1 MVIRKLLHICL
12 AFIFLLNLF
21 GCATDN
27 EGATY
32 YSGLTGIAKK
42 YASKLASVPITYRK
56 IVDVHPTAVREDGN
70 IKICIKLSCK
80 SEDCKEQHYLVSLPF
95 NSLASGEKKSEK
107 KDLQKD
113 IFSINPYIPIY
124 WFPIKK
130 PSKECVE
137 ITEMN
142 VPSES
147 KIRIE
152 KLYVQIDEWER
163 LYNGLP
169 KNKEGIYAILK
180 KYNKFIISN
189 DILYTINIVHEDLKS
204 EEIFLIY
211 CLDKYP
217 DSGVHAIG
225 FMGGYKDASTK
236 AGYALIPL
244 TLISDMVIVAAIL
257 VVALAAA
264 YAVAIVVMLG
274 VIEGLGGFQL
284 N

>member
-1 MVIRKLLHICL
+1 MLIRKLLHICL

-27 EGATY
+27 KGVTY
-32 YSGLTGIAKK
+32 YSGFTGIAKM
-42 YASKLASVPITYRK
+42 YASKLASIPITYRK

-70 IKICIKLSCK
+70 IKICVKLSCE
-80 SEDCKEQHYLVSLPF
+80 SDDCKEQHYLVSLPF
-95 NSLASGEKKSEK
+95 NSLASGEKKPEK

-113 IFSINPYIPIY
+113 IFSINPYLPIY
-124 WFPIKK
+124 WFPIEQ

-137 ITEMN
+137 IAEMN

-152 KLYVQIDEWER
+152 KLYVPIDEWER
-163 LYNGLP
+163 LYDGLP
-169 KNKEGIYAILK
+169 KNKEGIYSILK
-180 KYNKFIISN
+180 KYNKVMISN
-189 DILYTINIVHEDLKS
+189 DILYTINIVHEDLKP

-225 FMGGYKDASTK
+225 FIGGYKDASTK

-244 TLISDMVIVAAIL
+244 ALIADLVIL
-257 VVALAAA
+257 VGYILSC
-264 YAVAIVVMLG
+264 LTG
-274 VIEGLGGFQL
+274 
-284 N
+284 NCP